1 MQIYWYAFY
10 LIIFYTNFVIIS
22 ECPCIFKVSVNRISD
37 TQSLLEVNKHHSAIH
52 KIEGLG
58 RPICHEKR
66 MALTMLF
73 HKYFECFNNFFV
85 HFRELN
91 SKPPRQVFNE
101 LRKLNFATMFGNG
114 NISEAPTLGNIKINK
129 IY

>member
-101 LRKLNFATMFGNG
+101 LRKLNFATV
-114 NISEAPTLGNIKINK
+114 SETGTYQKRQHLVTLR
-129 IY
+129 